1 MRDNALPV
9 TTTHEGR
16 PKSPSRSTANR
27 AAPRWL
33 LSRAIAG
40 IFSSVRL
47 KIILPY
53 LLLTVLVTVLSLF
66 IVSSLMTGALEMR
79 AARQFLV
86 ANVTS
91 SLILFSLTAA
101 LVVLVGLFVAQRIV
115 RPVSR
120 LERVSRA
127 IANGDFS
134 QRVDISAGDELGTLA
149 QSFDLM
155 IDNLEES
162 TQALHRE
169 VARVHAILGSIA
181 DGVIVRDIEG
191 EVVLM
196 NAAARSMLAQTPEF
210 KNSPLAGL
218 ELRSEKDDD
227 GHLVVAAQTHRVEL
241 NDRVVV
247 SVRIAP
253 VMTDNGTPAG
263 TVLVMRDVTR
273 DVAAERLRDDFINNI
288 SHELRTPLTVIK
300 GYSDLLKLDEKQAQ
314 IAVYKKA
321 MAEIFSN
328 AASLERMISRLI
340 DLSEMAAGTLRL
352 DMRLTSL
359 NQFVMETLGE
369 WDEALRENG
378 LTAQIH
384 MVVEDLMIM
393 ADERRLRWAIDAI
406 LENAIQYCPRGGDL
420 NVNLSRLESAALIQF
435 RDPGVGISGEDLPH
449 VFKRF
454 YRGHPVDVDDGVLD
468 PRGMGQ
474 GLYVVK
480 SVIEAHGG
488 RVWVE
493 SEVGKGSVFSLL
505 MPLVKEKAA

>member
-1 MRDNALPV
+1 V
-9 TTTHEGR
+9 
-16 PKSPSRSTANR
+16 
-27 AAPRWL
+27 PRWL

-40 IFSSVRL
+40 VFSSVRL

-53 LLLTVLVTVLSLF
+53 LLLTVLITVLSLF
-66 IVSSLMTGALEMR
+66 TVSSRMTGGLEVR
-79 AARQFLV
+79 AARQLL
-86 ANVTS
+86 ATNVTL
-91 SLILFSLTAA
+91 SLLLFSAAAA

-115 RPVSR
+115 SPVSR

-127 IANGDFS
+127 IADGDFS
-134 QRVDISAGDELGTLA
+134 QRVDISASDELGTLA

-155 IDNLEES
+155 ADNLEES
-162 TQALHRE
+162 TQALHQE

-181 DGVIVRDIEG
+181 DGVIVRDNDG

-196 NAAARSMLAQTPEF
+196 NAAARSMLAQTNF

-218 ELRSEKDDD
+218 QLRSENDGD

-241 NDRVVV
+241 NDRMVV

-253 VMTDNGTPAG
+253 VMPDNGKPAG

-273 DVAAERLRDDFINNI
+273 DVAAERLKDDFINNI

-314 IAVYKKA
+314 VAVYKKA
-321 MAEIFSN
+321 MAEIFTN
-328 AASLERMISRLI
+328 AASLERMIARLI

-352 DMRLTSL
+352 AMHPTSL

-393 ADERRLRWAIDAI
+393 ADERRLRWAFDAI
-406 LENAIQYCPRGGDL
+406 LENAIQYCPRGSDL
-420 NVNLSRLESAALIQF
+420 DVNLSRLESTALIQF
-435 RDPGVGISGEDLPH
+435 RDRGVGISGEDLPH

-480 SVIEAHGG
+480 SVVEAHGG

-505 MPLVKEKAA
+505 IPLVKGQAD